1 MFCLWNDGYIELTLG
16 FDMILETLFS
26 IALFINGGHIIDT
39 KLGLHHYSDEDYKE
53 IFFLESKD
61 SITKNCTRHSK
72 IEDVKKI
79 IYYRP
84 NEDGGEMVTRYKIHN
99 PYPHHDSPQ
108 QDTFNSQRGK
118 N

>member
-1 MFCLWNDGYIELTLG
+1 
-16 FDMILETLFS
+16 MILEILFS
-26 IALFINGGHIIDT
+26 IALFITGGHLIDI
-39 KLGLHHYSDEDYKE
+39 KLGLHHYSDDDYKE
-53 IFFLESKD
+53 IFCLKNKD
-61 SITKNCTRHSK
+61 SISKNCIRHSK
-72 IEDVKKI
+72 VEDVKKI

-84 NEDGGEMVTRYKIHN
+84 NEGGGEMIIHD

>member
-1 MFCLWNDGYIELTLG
+1 MCIRDR
-16 FDMILETLFS
+16 FS
-26 IALFINGGHIIDT
+26 IVLFINGGHVIDT

-72 IEDVKKI
+72 VEDIKKI

-84 NEDGGEMVTRYKIHN
+84 NGDGGEMATKYEIN
-99 PYPHHDSPQ
+99 DPYPHQDTPE
-108 QDTFNSQRGK
+108 QDTFNSQRI
-118 N
+118 NH

>member
-1 MFCLWNDGYIELTLG
+1 
-16 FDMILETLFS
+16 MILEAFFS
-26 IALFINGGHIIDT
+26 IALFINGGHVIDT

-99 PYPHHDSPQ
+99 PYPHHDSAE
-108 QDTFNSQRGK
+108 QDTFNSQRRK
-118 N
+118 TK

>member
-1 MFCLWNDGYIELTLG
+1 
-16 FDMILETLFS
+16 MILETLFS
-26 IALFINGGHIIDT
+26 IVLFINGGHVIDT

-72 IEDVKKI
+72 VEDIKKI

-84 NEDGGEMVTRYKIHN
+84 NGDRVKQYEINY
-99 PYPHHDSPQ
+99 PYPYQDTPE
-108 QDTFNSQRGK
+108 QDTFNSQRI
-118 N
+118 NH